1 MAEAKV
7 RMSLMKDIA
16 WTPFSKQ
23 AALPSIEEEEEEEEE
38 EGVQNCKSN
47 LRRNEE
53 EAMKMNMDPLSP
65 SSVREKPRKK
75 VMVVAEPG
83 RESAGALDW
92 AISHALVE
100 HDELI
105 LLQME
110 QSSILKRRALSAF
123 LRRPSLAVV
132 TAAMVAMEEAVGGG
146 GGGGENQYLEE
157 MKKKCE
163 KAKPKVRVQIARAE
177 VEGKNRASAIISQTN
192 LLSVDVLVVGQRRN
206 FLGHRRPYK
215 GLDTAE
221 YLIENSVCPCV
232 GVQKKHSGG
241 YLLNTKTRKNFWLL
255 A

>member
-1 MAEAKV
+1 
-7 RMSLMKDIA
+7 
-16 WTPFSKQ
+16 
-23 AALPSIEEEEEEEEE
+23 
-38 EGVQNCKSN
+38 
-47 LRRNEE
+47 
-53 EAMKMNMDPLSP
+53 MKMNMDPLSP
-65 SSVREKPRKK
+65 SSVREKPLKK

-110 QSSILKRRALSAF
+110 QSSILKRSALSAF
-123 LRRPSLAVV
+123 LRRPSLAAV

-177 VEGKNRASAIISQTN
+177 VEGKDRASAIISQTK
-192 LLSVDVLVVGQRRN
+192 LFSVDVLVVGQRRY
-206 FLGHRRPYK
+206 FLGRPYN